1 MASFHFKKII
11 GSKESNPKPLG
22 LEPAVLTTWSPL
34 QLCAPPYGMS
44 TKTSFS
50 VLFFVGVVFSSPNS
64 CFKSWMSWIFFQ
76 MISRNEKKR
85 EKIWTL
91 QNLQKTSL
99 RKFKFQSWTRFC
111 QRLFF
116 KNVEIFAY
124 CDFYFTHW
132 LRPNL

>member
-50 VLFFVGVVFSSPNS
+50 VLFFVRLVFSSPNF
-64 CFKSWMSWIFFQ
+64 CLKSWMSWIFFQ

-91 QNLQKTSL
+91 QNLQKNVASKIL
-99 RKFKFQSWTRFC
+99 VPVLNQISPKVVFQECGNFSNFC
-111 QRLFF
+111 QLWFLF
-116 KNVEIFAY
+116 Y
-124 CDFYFTHW
+124 S
-132 LRPNL
+132 